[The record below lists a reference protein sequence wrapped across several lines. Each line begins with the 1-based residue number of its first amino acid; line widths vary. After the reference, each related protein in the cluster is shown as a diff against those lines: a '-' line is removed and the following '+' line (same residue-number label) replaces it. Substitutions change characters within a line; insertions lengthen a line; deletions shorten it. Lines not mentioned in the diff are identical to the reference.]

1 MRQLCATAQHD
12 AAQQTTTAI
21 ATVPISAASCALF
34 AVATPTALTSAVE
47 AKGVLKSGMPGT
59 ARHVVQR
66 AAAVDVDVRMLFR
79 VSLVIYIPALE
90 RRMRLHAKN
99 RERPRHGTTVPT
111 TSDETITLKLKVDR
125 KPGASSPSDAR

>member
-34 AVATPTALTSAVE
+34 AVATALTSAVE

-79 VSLVIYIPALE
+79 VSLVIYT
-90 RRMRLHAKN
+90 R
-99 RERPRHGTTVPT
+99 T
-111 TSDETITLKLKVDR
+111 
-125 KPGASSPSDAR
+125 